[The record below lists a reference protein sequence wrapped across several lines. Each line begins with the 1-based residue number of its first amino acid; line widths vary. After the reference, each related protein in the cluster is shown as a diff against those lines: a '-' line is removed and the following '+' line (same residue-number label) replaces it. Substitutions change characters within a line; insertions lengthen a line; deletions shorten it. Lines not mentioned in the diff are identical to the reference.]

1 MNVPSFFHKYG
12 SLQGYM
18 QTVVRLA
25 WNINFSTTE
34 SADNFKLEDFD
45 GKSCA
50 FVFRWMREG
59 DLNKSSQNNLLK
71 Q

>member
-1 MNVPSFFHKYG
+1 M
-12 SLQGYM
+12 L
-18 QTVVRLA
+18 TVVRFA

-34 SADNFKLEDFD
+34 SADYCKLEDFD
-45 GKSCA
+45 GKSCV
-50 FVFRWMREG
+50 FVFQWMRKG